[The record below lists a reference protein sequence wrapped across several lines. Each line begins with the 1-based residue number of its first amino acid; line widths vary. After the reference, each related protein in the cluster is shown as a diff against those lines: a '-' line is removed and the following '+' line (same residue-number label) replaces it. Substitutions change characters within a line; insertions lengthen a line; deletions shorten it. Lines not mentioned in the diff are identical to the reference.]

1 MYFTDFGSLLMDD
14 KMCLASILTE
24 TVSKMDPDKNDSRG
38 DENPRNLTRPYR
50 VHLNPFRL

>member
-24 TVSKMDPDKNDSRG
+24 AVSKMDPDKNDSRG